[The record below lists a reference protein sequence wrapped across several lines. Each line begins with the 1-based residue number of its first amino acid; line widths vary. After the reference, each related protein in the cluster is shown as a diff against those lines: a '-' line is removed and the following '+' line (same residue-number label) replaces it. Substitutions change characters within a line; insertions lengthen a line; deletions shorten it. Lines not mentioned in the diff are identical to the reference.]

1 MTQQRKVCSL
11 MILRL
16 VQIMDQLIKEYSKLN
31 TIKLHIITEGERKI
45 KIKSILF

>member
-16 VQIMDQLIKEYSKLN
+16 VQIMDQRIKE
-31 TIKLHIITEGERKI
+31 
-45 KIKSILF
+45 